1 MIFLK
6 QQRILFDGDSITD
19 AGRDRDDLESFGY
32 GYVALVIE
40 HLRRQYAN
48 LELQFINRGVGGD
61 TTRNMLERFDR
72 DILAHKPDWVSI
84 AIGVNDVWRF
94 FDPAPN
100 EAVLTDEFETNYR
113 KLLEPL
119 QDKAGLILVSPF
131 LIEPDRGDP
140 FRVQIDHY
148 GAAVKS
154 LAPEFGALFVPFQE
168 AFDAS
173 SLEPSAF
180 SGDRVHPNET
190 GSELMSQTFLR
201 AIDAQDLFSS

>member
-1 MIFLK
+1 MIFSK

-19 AGRDRDDLESFGY
+19 AGRDYNNFDSYGD

-40 HLRRQYAN
+40 HLQVQYAK
-48 LELQFINRGVGGD
+48 LELQFLNRGVGGD

-72 DILAHKPDWVSI
+72 DILAHKPNWVSI

-94 FDPAPN
+94 FDHRPN
-100 EAVLTDEFETNYR
+100 DAVLIDEFEANYR

-119 QDKAGLILVSPF
+119 HGNAGLILVSPF
-131 LIEPDRGDP
+131 LIEPNRSDP
-140 FRVQIDHY
+140 FRARVDHY
-148 GAAVKS
+148 AAVVKS
-154 LAPEFGALFVPFQE
+154 LALEFGAVFVPFQE

-180 SGDRVHPNET
+180 SNDRVHPNET
-190 GSELMSQTFLR
+190 GSQLMAQTFLR
-201 AIDAQDLFSS
+201 AIGA